1 MKHNIQNQFRLEGK
15 TALVTGGAG
24 LLGKSHVEALLETG
38 AKVVIIDNNEQSLS
52 KIEKSMG
59 KKFSKNIFCF
69 NANICSEE
77 SIKFVCDELVKRDIF
92 VDILINNAA
101 IDPKVGQ
108 KGNILNNSRLENFS
122 LEDWNLQLS
131 VGLTG
136 AYLCC
141 KIFGNLMASKNG
153 GVILNIASDLSIIAP
168 DQRLYK
174 VEGIKSKYQPVKPVT
189 YSVIK
194 HGLIGLTKYIAT
206 YWKDANIRCNALS
219 PGGIYNG
226 QSKEF
231 VDALISRIPMGRMAN
246 IEEYKASIIYLCSD
260 ASSYMT
266 GQNIVIDGGR
276 TIW

>member
-1 MKHNIQNQFRLEGK
+1 MQNLFKLDGK
-15 TALVTGGAG
+15 VALVTGGCG
-24 LLGKSHVEALLETG
+24 LLGRAHVEALLEAG
-38 AKVVIIDNNEQSLS
+38 AKVIVADINEKLFSEVKNSFEQRFSSNLFCY
-52 KIEKSMG
+52 KVNICCEKS
-59 KKFSKNIFCF
+59 I
-69 NANICSEE
+69 EE
-77 SIKFVCDELVKRDIF
+77 LQDKLIKRGIL

-101 IDPKVGQ
+101 IDPKVEGE
-108 KGNILNNSRLENFS
+108 GTILDSSRLEHFS
-122 LEDWNLQLS
+122 IDDWNSQLS

-141 KIFGNLMASKNG
+141 KIFGKFMASRNG
-153 GVILNIASDLSIIAP
+153 GVILNIASDLSVISP
-168 DQRLYK
+168 DQRLYEIDG
-174 VEGIKSKYQPVKPVT
+174 VSTSEQPVKPIT

-206 YWKDANIRCNALS
+206 YWRESNVRCNALS

-226 QSKEF
+226 QSDDF
-231 VDALISRIPMGRMAN
+231 VKSLVSRIPMGRMAKVD
-246 IEEYKASIIYLCSD
+246 EYKASLIYLCSD